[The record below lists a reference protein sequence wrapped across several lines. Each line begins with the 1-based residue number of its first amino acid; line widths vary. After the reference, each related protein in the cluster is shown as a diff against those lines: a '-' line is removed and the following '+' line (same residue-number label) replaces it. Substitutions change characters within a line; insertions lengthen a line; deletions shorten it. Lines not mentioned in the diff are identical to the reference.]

1 MQDWYSIDFNV
12 FTVFFLL
19 IIFWCLEVKLK
30 NIQEKL
36 DELTDKNRK

>member
-36 DELTDKNRK
+36 DELSDKNRK